1 MSQSQ
6 IELLITL
13 FQTGKIYILNLFILA
28 DAFKHKARKG
38 AESNKNAGRLVV
50 DQKQIQEALKYK
62 NEYKLIM

>member
-13 FQTGKIYILNLFILA
+13 FQTGTIYILNLFILA
-28 DAFKHKARKG
+28 DAFKARKG